1 MGVWQIFFLSNTLVG
16 KNQSWITDCRITC
29 KVKPYQDLPYFDLV
43 CLVFH
48 QCHISGHVLS
58 KYMHGFLLALTKL
71 WSWIWRNFEVWAWGS
86 ISVLCACV
94 VQKNLLLLGFVAWCG
109 FCRCVWLLFFEVT
122 LEIDTMLLQVILPG
136 NLRGILG
143 GTF

>member
-1 MGVWQIFFLSNTLVG
+1 MRLNFSF
-16 KNQSWITDCRITC
+16 
-29 KVKPYQDLPYFDLV
+29 V
-43 CLVFH
+43 CLR
-48 QCHISGHVLS
+48 S
-58 KYMHGFLLALTKL
+58 A
-71 WSWIWRNFEVWAWGS
+71 
-86 ISVLCACV
+86 
-94 VQKNLLLLGFVAWCG
+94 KNLLLLGFVAWCG